1 MERPLAF
8 DVDRASADR
17 STALL
22 LVCALLSFGLATC
35 SATPK
40 PKPDRGRPTEP
51 PIRPGDREEREQ
63 FESALKQL
71 QEGKY
76 EEARESF
83 RLIRAQR
90 SSGDPVA
97 DSAELY
103 VARSLLGDLK
113 SAEGAESSSDTD
125 LSEGSEGAG
134 ASESERRALQ
144 LLSSLRED
152 ASVDERVRRAA
163 SLYWSYIRLRNEAP
177 GPAYGNLAS
186 YPKPALGPAVLE
198 RDRIPLWVLL
208 IEGLYRNARWV
219 ETLDG
224 SAALYADLHRRLE
237 DESEAESSSERS
249 KIERSEHLNRRNR
262 PEREGASSPEGA
274 PPRESDDSSE
284 DAAESREGG
293 SAAEGYARE
302 FAYVRSRGFD
312 AARAISPEERRER
325 LDSDSGFLRA
335 TAGWAHLNE
344 MLGAES
350 LDEEQ
355 REEIDRRF
363 REVATDLTALG
374 APGRVSELS
383 VKRATLGSDERL
395 VIGALLPLTG
405 SDRGIG
411 RRAMAGMLLAME
423 AYDHSGT
430 PRVTLVFEDSN
441 RDPEAAM
448 ERLVT
453 GGATAVV
460 GPLDS
465 GRADG
470 FAEAAARHEVPLLT
484 LTAVY
489 PRAARSEENSYV
501 LRNFMDPVTEARAA
515 ATVAFHH
522 LEDRRA
528 AVVYPDVGYGRRV
541 SEAFRDEFRRL
552 GGQVVSAISFD
563 RSSSNF
569 SDVAERV
576 AASEPEAIF
585 IPDAASNVA
594 EMAAFLADHDIWGM
608 AKGESRRAGGR
619 RNVHYLGTS
628 LWYDSILTRQA
639 SEYVRG
645 AIIPAWYAESFEDD
659 PTRDFGRRF
668 RAVHGRSPGNIEA
681 FAFDNI
687 RWVRS
692 LMLERG
698 LRSPSALL
706 DGLRGGAEF
715 QGATG
720 SVAFDERGR
729 LRRKIRFVH
738 LVEEAFQPLSLQV
751 DIATRAPNEAG
762 GDESKEVPRRPRGQ
776 E

>member
-1 MERPLAF
+1 MERPLEF
-8 DVDRASADR
+8 DLDRGSAER

-22 LVCALLSFGLATC
+22 LVCALLSFGLAAC

-63 FESALKQL
+63 FESALQQL
-71 QEGKY
+71 QQGNY
-76 EEARESF
+76 EKARESF

-97 DSAELY
+97 DAAELY
-103 VARSLLGDLK
+103 VARSLIGDLK
-113 SAEGAESSSDTD
+113 WAKGAESSSEETD
-125 LSEGSEGAG
+125 GGGTSGP
-134 ASESERRALQ
+134 ERRALQ

-152 ASVDERVRRAA
+152 GSVDGRVRRAA
-163 SLYWSYIRLRNEAP
+163 SLYWSYIRLRNKAP
-177 GPAYGNLAS
+177 GPAYANLAS

-224 SAALYADLHRRLE
+224 SAALYAELHRRLE
-237 DESEAESSSERS
+237 DESEAGPSSDRSRTETSERVNQS
-249 KIERSEHLNRRNR
+249 NRTERK
-262 PEREGASSPEGA
+262 GASSPEEA
-274 PPRESDDSSE
+274 PGRESGDSPDGLAQSSE
-284 DAAESREGG
+284 RSSTDDGF
-293 SAAEGYARE
+293 ARA
-302 FAYVRSRGFD
+302 FAYARSRGFD
-312 AARAISPEERRER
+312 AARAISPKERRER

-344 MLGAES
+344 LLEAES
-350 LDEEQ
+350 LDGEQ

-363 REVATDLTALG
+363 REVATDLTAIG
-374 APGRVSELS
+374 APNRVSELS
-383 VKRATLGSDERL
+383 VKRATLGSDDRL

-423 AYDHSGT
+423 AFDHSGT
-430 PRVTLVFEDSN
+430 PRVTLVFEDSTG
-441 RDPEAAM
+441 DPKAAM

-470 FAEAAARHEVPLLT
+470 FARAAARHEVPLLT

-489 PRAARSEENSYV
+489 PRAARSEENSFV

-541 SEAFRDEFRRL
+541 SEAFSEEFRRL
-552 GGQVVSAISFD
+552 GGQVVAAISFD

-569 SDVAERV
+569 SDVAGRV
-576 AASEPEAIF
+576 AASDPEAIF
-585 IPDAASNVA
+585 IPDSASNVA

-608 AKGESRRAGGR
+608 AKGESRSAGGR

-645 AIIPAWYAESFEDD
+645 AIIPAWYAEPFEDD

-706 DGLRGGAEF
+706 DGLQGGAGFE
-715 QGATG
+715 GATG
-720 SVAFDERGR
+720 SVGFDERGR
-729 LRRKIRFVH
+729 LRRKIRFLQVI
-738 LVEEAFQPLSLQV
+738 EEAFQPLSLQV
-751 DIATRAPNEAG
+751 DIATRAPSEAG
-762 GDESKEVPRRPRGQ
+762 ADESKEAPRRPPGQ